1 MNGKT
6 WNESRPASR
15 MDEPQTQPLDYA
27 RPPLR
32 SWGRPVYL
40 AVGWAFVGLA
50 TAGLFLPLLPTTP
63 FLLLAS
69 SCFLRSSPR
78 ARRWLAGNRWFGPM
92 LRDWDEH
99 RAVRRPVKMLAVV
112 VVSLVLVF
120 AIFRDLHS
128 AVRTLIIVLGLVG
141 LTVVWRLPVIRPA
154 AETSGHTTEPLSSN
168 PSRRRTESSEV

>member
-6 WNESRPASR
+6 WNESRPASP
-15 MDEPQTQPLDYA
+15 MNEPQTQPLDYA
-27 RPPLR
+27 PTRLR

-40 AVGWAFVGLA
+40 ALGWAFVGLA

-78 ARRWLAGNRWFGPM
+78 ARRWLASNRWFGPT

-99 RAVRRPVKMLAVV
+99 RAVRRPVKVLAVV
-112 VVSLVLVF
+112 VVSVVLVF
-120 AIFRDLHS
+120 ALFRDLHWV
-128 AVRTLIIVLGLVG
+128 VRTLIILVGLVG
-141 LTVVWRLPVIRPA
+141 LVVVWRLPVVPA
-154 AETSGHTTEPLSSN
+154 D
-168 PSRRRTESSEV
+168 SRGPDGG